1 LNQAQIKDM
10 VVIGI
15 ILLVIEVYLALGLLF
30 SIPFVIKGV
39 TVIDPDGAQGTKWT
53 FRAIIIPGIIVF
65 WPVLLKKWI
74 NAKRNNK

>member
-1 LNQAQIKDM
+1 MMI
-10 VVIGI
+10 IGI
-15 ILLVIEVYLALGLLF
+15 ILFVIEVYLALGLLF

-53 FRAIIIPGIIVF
+53 FRVIIIPGTIIF

-74 NAKRNNK
+74 NTKRTNK

>member
-1 LNQAQIKDM
+1 M

-39 TVIDPDGAQGTKWT
+39 TVIDPDGAEGTKWT
-53 FRAIIIPGIIVF
+53 FRVIIIPGTIIF
-65 WPVLLKKWI
+65 WPVLLKKWV
-74 NAKRNNK
+74 NTKRTNK